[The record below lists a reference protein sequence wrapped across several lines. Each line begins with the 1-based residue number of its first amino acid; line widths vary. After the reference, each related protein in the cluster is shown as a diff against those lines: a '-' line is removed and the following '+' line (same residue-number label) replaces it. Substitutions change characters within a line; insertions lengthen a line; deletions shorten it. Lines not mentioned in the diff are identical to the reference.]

1 MKELLS
7 EWRKYITEVRY
18 SGNQGDRQKEVVE
31 AMLKELGLVGDENTD
46 KATYAY
52 TYTLRS
58 VAKNQNL
65 NDKQRAALEDPRFK
79 KATGMFME
87 FKKELEGQDADPEII
102 FETATML
109 TKEAGNRLSD
119 EDDLG

>member
-1 MKELLS
+1 MKELLT
-7 EWRKYITEVRY
+7 EWRKYITEATYKGTQLESR
-18 SGNQGDRQKEVVE
+18 DEVVK
-31 AMLKELGLVGDENTD
+31 AMLKELGLDGNENTD
-46 KATYAY
+46 KQTYGY
-52 TYTLRS
+52 TYTLRA

-102 FETATML
+102 FDTATML
-109 TKEAGNRLSD
+109 TKEAGRRLSD